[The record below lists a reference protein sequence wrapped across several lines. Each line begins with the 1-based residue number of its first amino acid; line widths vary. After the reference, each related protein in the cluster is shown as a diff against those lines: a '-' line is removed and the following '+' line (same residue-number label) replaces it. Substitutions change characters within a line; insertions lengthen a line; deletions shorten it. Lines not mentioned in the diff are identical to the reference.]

1 MSHLALPRW
10 IGIIEKD
17 AAFSPDE
24 RAHLD
29 ECEQCQCLF
38 LALARQNRDEAL
50 NREVLA
56 TKNHSA
62 A

>member
-10 IGIIEKD
+10 IDLVEKD
-17 AAFSPDE
+17 DMFTSGE

-29 ECEQCQCLF
+29 DCEQCQCLF
-38 LALARQNRDEAL
+38 LALARQKRNEAQ
-50 NREVLA
+50 NRETLA
-56 TKNHSA
+56 TKDHPA